1 MKFLPTQLAGAFEI
15 ELDVRRDERGSFA
28 RSFDRAAFEAH
39 GLDPAVAQCNI
50 SVTDRRGTLRGL
62 HYQAA
67 PHQEA
72 KLVRC
77 ARGSIHDVIVDLR
90 PSSATY
96 LRWHAVTLSA
106 DARNM
111 LYIPADFAHGFLTLS
126 DDVEVL
132 YQMSAEWDAS
142 AGRGLRWND
151 PRLAIAWP
159 SPPVVINER
168 DASYPLLP
176 AGDAR

>member
-1 MKFLPTQLAGAFEI
+1 MKLHPTPLAGAYEI
-15 ELDVRRDERGSFA
+15 ELEVQRDERGSFA

-39 GLDPAVAQCNI
+39 GLEPTVAQCNI
-50 SVTDRRGTLRGL
+50 SVTDRKGTLRGL

-77 ARGSIHDVIVDLR
+77 ARGSIYDVIVDLR
-90 PSSATY
+90 PTSATY

-106 DARNM
+106 AARIS
-111 LYIPADFAHGFLTLS
+111 LYIPVDFAHGFLTLS

-132 YQMSAEWDAS
+132 YQMSTAWEAA
-142 AGRGLRWND
+142 AGRGLRWDD

-159 SPPVVINER
+159 SPPVVIHAR

-176 AGDAR
+176 AEDAR